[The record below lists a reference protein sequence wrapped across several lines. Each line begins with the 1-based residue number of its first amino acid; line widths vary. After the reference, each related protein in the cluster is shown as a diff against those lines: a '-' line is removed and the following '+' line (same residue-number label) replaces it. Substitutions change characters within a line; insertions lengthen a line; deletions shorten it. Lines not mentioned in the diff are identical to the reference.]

1 MPKVKISEYST
12 TNTDNSDIEGI
23 NIAEGCAP
31 SGINNAIRELMVHL
45 KEFQTGASG
54 DPLTVAGTFVASS
67 SATINGTTIPASKTL
82 VDTNSSQTLTN
93 KSISGSANTI
103 TNVSLTTAVTGT
115 LPIANGGSGATTF
128 ADGSIIKVSSGVMA
142 AATAGTDYGK
152 PNTASTWTASQRG
165 TVTTDNDGSFD
176 MNVTNN
182 FSCTPT
188 GNITLTFTNITAGQS
203 GFILLDNTSNY
214 TVSAAATT
222 KVSSTALSTL
232 SATGVYLIS
241 YWSNGTNVYIVNSA
255 ALS

>member
-1 MPKVKISEYST
+1 MPKTRISEYST
-12 TNTDNSDIEGI
+12 TNTDNSDIESI
-23 NIAEGCAP
+23 NISEGCAP

-54 DPLTVAGTFVASS
+54 DPLTVAGTFVASGAGS
-67 SATINGTTIPASKTL
+67 INGTTIPASKTL
-82 VDTNSSQTLTN
+82 ADTDSAQTFTN
-93 KSISGSANTI
+93 KVISGSANTI
-103 TNVSLTTAVTGT
+103 TNVSLTSGVTGT
-115 LPIANGGSGATTF
+115 LPIANGGTGAT
-128 ADGSIIKVSSGVMA
+128 SL
-142 AATAGTDYGK
+142 AGANIALV
-152 PNTASTWTASQRG
+152 NTAQTFTASQRG

-176 MNVTNN
+176 MSVTNN

-188 GNITLTFTNITAGQS
+188 GNITLTFTNITTGQS
-203 GFILLDNTSNY
+203 GFILLNNTTNY